1 MRYQNP
7 SKDPELMWHPN
18 MCDVKFEQMSEAVG
32 FFPEDLEHGGGA
44 GAQASVDGQVIPP

>member
-1 MRYQNP
+1 
-7 SKDPELMWHPN
+7 
-18 MCDVKFEQMSEAVG
+18 MCDVKFEQMSEES